1 MRTLIFPL
9 LLMVLLASGCAGR
22 GPVGSYC
29 GPLPEG
35 NAVSAIAADAVDS
48 LSSLYPPGHTSIH
61 LVPAKDVDNGFAQA
75 FENGL
80 RTKGF
85 TLVPDARADALAIA
99 YTLDAIFEKDEKSAW
114 YLQLRISDSEEH
126 GKSIAR
132 AYTASG
138 QPEAGQSR
146 TEIALKRSI
155 LQQTADKTRKTAGK
169 AHDSAR
175 SFLTE

>member
-9 LLMVLLASGCAGR
+9 LLMVMLASGCAGR

-35 NAVSAIAADAVDS
+35 NAVSAIAADAVDC
-48 LSSLYPPGHTSIH
+48 LSTLYPPGHTSVH

-85 TLVPDARADALAIA
+85 TLVPDARPDALAIA
-99 YTLDAIFEKDEKSAW
+99 YTLDAMDEKSAW
-114 YLQLRISDSEEH
+114 YLQLRISDAGEQ

-132 AYTASG
+132 ATV
-138 QPEAGQSR
+138 
-146 TEIALKRSI
+146 
-155 LQQTADKTRKTAGK
+155 
-169 AHDSAR
+169 
-175 SFLTE
+175 

>member
-1 MRTLIFPL
+1 MMRTLVFPL
-9 LLMVLLASGCAGR
+9 LLMILLASGCAGR

-35 NAVSAIAADAVDS
+35 NAVSAIAADAVDC
-48 LSSLYPPGHTSIH
+48 LSSIYPPGHTSVH
-61 LVPAKDVDNGFAQA
+61 LVPAKDVGNHFGQA

-85 TLVPDARADALAIA
+85 TLLSDARADAVAIA
-99 YTLDAIFEKDEKSAW
+99 YTLDAMDEKSAW
-114 YLQLRISDSEEH
+114 YLQLRISDSEGS

-132 AYTASG
+132 AYTSSG

-146 TEIALKRSI
+146 TEIAFKRSL
-155 LQQTADKTRKTAGK
+155 LQKAADKTKETAGK
-169 AHDSAR
+169 AYDATR
-175 SFLTE
+175 SFLME